1 MKIKSSIF
9 AASAV
14 FAIGLQSA
22 EAVLVAAWNFN
33 SLSIANASTVGSGG
47 VPTSIAASTGTGA
60 VSLAGWAGTVDDFNG
75 STLNAVIGD
84 LAEESLSLIA
94 GPGTGTP
101 AIFPANG
108 SFITINFSTVG
119 LHAVVATFATRGSS
133 SGFNASSWDYSTDG
147 TTFTNFAAALTTA
160 TTSTTFAIATVDFT
174 SITAINNATSVTLR
188 YTLSGATT
196 SAGNNRIDNL
206 QINAIPEPSSA
217 MLLGAMG
224 ILGVLRRRR

>member
-147 TTFTNFAAALTTA
+147 TTFTNFAAAPNTA
-160 TTSTTFAIATVDFT
+160 TRIGFAIATVDFT